1 VTGGLD
7 LDDIDALTDAALIPP
22 PRDPLD
28 ILLDVAGNDD
38 PAAVEI
44 DEGDFRAL
52 EEEWAVLVRLRE
64 RKERLEGL
72 ADKAK
77 IDYNLQRERMRRAM
91 EAQGT
96 RQFASAEGRG
106 AGSLKREY
114 RTRVVDDAAF
124 AAWVAERHPELL
136 SVNSQRRDSF
146 VRDEYRDKGIAPTL
160 EDGSPNPE
168 FPPGL
173 TVIEQDTLSVRG
185 TRPVNQEQT

>member
-1 VTGGLD
+1 LPD
-7 LDDIDALTDAALIPP
+7 LDDIDGLLDQAIQPP
-22 PRDPLD
+22 ARDPLD
-28 ILLDVAGNDD
+28 VLLDVAGNDD
-38 PAAVEI
+38 PAAIEI

-72 ADKAK
+72 ADKAS
-77 IDYNLQRERMRRAM
+77 IDYNLQRDRMRRAM

-114 RTRVVDDAAF
+114 RTKVVDDAAF
-124 AAWVAERHPELL
+124 SEWVAERHPELL

-146 VRDEYRDKGIAPTL
+146 VRDEYRDRGVAPTL
-160 EDGSPNPE
+160 EDGSPNPD

-173 TVIEQDTLSVRG
+173 QVIEQDTLSVRG
-185 TRPVNQEQT
+185 TRPVNQEPQ